1 MLFWVNPIKPPAMP
15 GESKKLQAKPPR
27 YNELECARTQQSIRG
42 FYMNRL
48 AYTSWE
54 CKYHI
59 ILAPKFRRQAI
70 YEKLKVEIGI
80 RDLCDRK
87 GIEITAA

>member
-15 GESKKLQAKPPR
+15 EESKKLQAKPPR

-59 ILAPKFRRQAI
+59 ILAPKF
-70 YEKLKVEIGI
+70 
-80 RDLCDRK
+80 
-87 GIEITAA
+87 